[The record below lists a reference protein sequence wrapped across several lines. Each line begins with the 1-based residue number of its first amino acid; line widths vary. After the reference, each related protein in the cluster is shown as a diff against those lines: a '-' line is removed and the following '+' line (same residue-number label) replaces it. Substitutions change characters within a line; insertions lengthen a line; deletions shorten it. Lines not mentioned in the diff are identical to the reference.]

1 MQLRVCTFRVR
12 PKRSGK
18 GGLCSGALATMG
30 GGRREG
36 GLAMAPANYSAETYS
51 APEDCRAGRGAA
63 GRQGVGQ
70 AMLRRV
76 SDSAGRNKRPAGSHL
91 PKLRRE
97 RIEGRRSGLDRK
109 STRLNSSHQI
119 ISYAVFCLKKKKKN
133 IIKV

>member
-18 GGLCSGALATMG
+18 GGLCSGALSTMG

-70 AMLRRV
+70 AMLRRA

-91 PKLRRE
+91 PKL
-97 RIEGRRSGLDRK
+97 DRK
-109 STRLNSSHQI
+109 STRLNSSHGY
-119 ISYAVFCLKKKKKN
+119 ISYAVFCLKKKN
-133 IIKV
+133 DYNACISTSHTRASSHA